1 MRLIQIPEAIYWA
14 LTMLLGAADKARSFS
29 CFFLVFSFRF
39 FRGKPTGRRGRGQF
53 RRENGADDAL
63 KRRFLKKKISY
74 VKTAQGATTN
84 AGRLLCSTRMTKE
97 ACVFFSYFFCEKK
110 TQGATTNAGRL
121 LFMTQLFFALILLS
135 IYTGVSLPLS
145 PSLSLSLSLS
155 LSSLHPR
162 VAFYLYSSCFVL
174 SVSRSLSLSF
184 SSLCRNRKLSDEQT
198 RTHTL
203 PQQTLTHTLPPPLF

>member
-1 MRLIQIPEAIYWA
+1 MIVVCFGRRCPDFSFFFWAEMRLIQIPEAIYWA

-97 ACVFFSYFFCEKK
+97 ACVFFSYFLCEKK
-110 TQGATTNAGRL
+110 R
-121 LFMTQLFFALILLS
+121 
-135 IYTGVSLPLS
+135 
-145 PSLSLSLSLS
+145 
-155 LSSLHPR
+155 R
-162 VAFYLYSSCFVL
+162 VRQRMRGGCCS
-174 SVSRSLSLSF
+174 
-184 SSLCRNRKLSDEQT
+184 
-198 RTHTL
+198 
-203 PQQTLTHTLPPPLF
+203 